1 MELATQLQALFLERG
16 LTLATAESC
25 TGGLVAHTVTEVAGS
40 SGYLRGGIVAYADE
54 AKERLLDVP
63 HDVLDAHGAVSAQV
77 ARAMADGAAARFT
90 TDVSVA
96 VTGVA
101 GPGGGSPAK
110 PVGLTY
116 VAVTAPSTN
125 EVRRF
130 LWTGDRAA
138 NKRACCSRSC
148 VPARSASRWRPR
160 PAASRGPARS
170 LCGDLGAR
178 YRRGTPQ
185 TRHGTRRLPRP
196 EAAY

>member
-1 MELATQLQALFLERG
+1 
-16 LTLATAESC
+16 
-25 TGGLVAHTVTEVAGS
+25 
-40 SGYLRGGIVAYADE
+40 
-54 AKERLLDVP
+54 
-63 HDVLDAHGAVSAQV
+63 
-77 ARAMADGAAARFT
+77 MADGAAARFT

-138 NKRACCSRSC
+138 NKRA
-148 VPARSASRWRPR
+148 SAG
-160 PAASRGPARS
+160 AALRLLLEVVRAGPQRQ
-170 LCGDLGAR
+170 
-178 YRRGTPQ
+178 PV
-185 TRHGTRRLPRP
+185 
-196 EAAY
+196 AAKAGRD

>member
-1 MELATQLQALFLERG
+1 MTSEPGSGRATGSPAEDLSESELVELATQLQALFLERG

-63 HDVLDAHGAVSAQV
+63 RDVLDAHGAVSAQV

-138 NKRACCSRSC
+138 NKRA
-148 VPARSASRWRPR
+148 SAG
-160 PAASRGPARS
+160 AALRLLLEVVRAGPQRQ
-170 LCGDLGAR
+170 
-178 YRRGTPQ
+178 PV
-185 TRHGTRRLPRP
+185 
-196 EAAY
+196 AAKAGRE

>member
-1 MELATQLQALFLERG
+1 MTSEPGSGRATGSPAEDLSESELVELATQLQALFLERG

-138 NKRACCSRSC
+138 NKRA
-148 VPARSASRWRPR
+148 SAG
-160 PAASRGPARS
+160 AALRLLLEVVRAGPQRQ
-170 LCGDLGAR
+170 
-178 YRRGTPQ
+178 PV
-185 TRHGTRRLPRP
+185 
-196 EAAY
+196 AAKAGRE

>member
-1 MELATQLQALFLERG
+1 MTSEPGSGRAAGSAAEDLSESELVELATQLQALFLERG

-138 NKRACCSRSC
+138 NKRA
-148 VPARSASRWRPR
+148 SAG
-160 PAASRGPARS
+160 AALRLLLEVVRAGPQRQ
-170 LCGDLGAR
+170 
-178 YRRGTPQ
+178 PV
-185 TRHGTRRLPRP
+185 
-196 EAAY
+196 AAKAGRE

>member
-1 MELATQLQALFLERG
+1 MTSEPGSGRATGSPAEDLSESELVELATQLQALFLERG

-116 VAVTAPSTN
+116 VAMTAPSTN

-138 NKRACCSRSC
+138 NKRA
-148 VPARSASRWRPR
+148 SAG
-160 PAASRGPARS
+160 AALRLLLEVVRAGPQRQ
-170 LCGDLGAR
+170 
-178 YRRGTPQ
+178 PV
-185 TRHGTRRLPRP
+185 
-196 EAAY
+196 AAKAGRE

>member
-1 MELATQLQALFLERG
+1 VTSEPGSGRATGSPAEDLSESELVELATQLQALFLERG

-138 NKRACCSRSC
+138 NKRA
-148 VPARSASRWRPR
+148 SAG
-160 PAASRGPARS
+160 AALRLLLEVVRAGPQRQ
-170 LCGDLGAR
+170 
-178 YRRGTPQ
+178 PV
-185 TRHGTRRLPRP
+185 
-196 EAAY
+196 AAKAGRE

>member
-1 MELATQLQALFLERG
+1 MTSEPGSGRATGSPAEDLSESELVELATQLQALFLERG

-138 NKRACCSRSC
+138 NKRA
-148 VPARSASRWRPR
+148 SAG
-160 PAASRGPARS
+160 AALLLLLEVVRAGPQRQ
-170 LCGDLGAR
+170 
-178 YRRGTPQ
+178 PV
-185 TRHGTRRLPRP
+185 
-196 EAAY
+196 AAKAGRE

>member
-1 MELATQLQALFLERG
+1 MTSEPGSGRATGSPAEDLSESELVELATQLQALFLERG

-110 PVGLTY
+110 PVGLT
-116 VAVTAPSTN
+116 
-125 EVRRF
+125 
-130 LWTGDRAA
+130 
-138 NKRACCSRSC
+138 
-148 VPARSASRWRPR
+148 
-160 PAASRGPARS
+160 RG
-170 LCGDLGAR
+170 
-178 YRRGTPQ
+178 
-185 TRHGTRRLPRP
+185 RHRDQS
-196 EAAY
+196 

>member
-1 MELATQLQALFLERG
+1 MTSEPGSGRAAASPAEDLSESELVDLATQLQALFLERG

-138 NKRACCSRSC
+138 NKRA
-148 VPARSASRWRPR
+148 SAG
-160 PAASRGPARS
+160 AALLLLLEVVRAGPQRQ
-170 LCGDLGAR
+170 
-178 YRRGTPQ
+178 PV
-185 TRHGTRRLPRP
+185 
-196 EAAY
+196 AAKAGRE